1 MYYISLILV
10 FKKIKKYFVFNL
22 ITFFGTDDKGTL
34 YLDKNVGHFVRA
46 CELRCCH
53 NNFQITVFLLSIKS
67 SLRLCQ
73 CPNINGFLSVI
84 YYNCIHSIY
93 FCVLLNGWTVTILSD
108 PNDIFIQGQGP
119 SKLNHSKMIW
129 FRIYLN
135 KPNSK
140 QLWDQVTFYFNR
152 CV

>member
-53 NNFQITVFLLSIKS
+53 NNFQIPVFPLA
-67 SLRLCQ
+67 
-73 CPNINGFLSVI
+73 
-84 YYNCIHSIY
+84 
-93 FCVLLNGWTVTILSD
+93 D
-108 PNDIFIQGQGP
+108 PGGGAP
-119 SKLNHSKMIW
+119 GA
-129 FRIYLN
+129 R
-135 KPNSK
+135 PP
-140 QLWDQVTFYFNR
+140 
-152 CV
+152 